1 MKYLVYLVLIAGSYF
16 LYTQLIKAHA
26 KRVQKSYEPLEY
38 EYDMSDDENRKAE
51 ILEELSKMEAQ
62 AFKFNS
68 RFRLLYPLLIIAI
81 TILVLIL
88 PSIEPTLN
96 SFEMLFTGPRLIVE
110 VIILTAGL
118 IFNSAAINFF
128 HNTESLFGMV
138 SDISLNT
145 KVNSKIHTQQRLN
158 CIYPD
163 RFPVSNPDP
172 LAGYE
177 YYRTMPLA
185 VLQKYYLDRGL
196 YI

>member
-1 MKYLVYLVLIAGSYF
+1 MKYLVYLVLMAGSYF

-38 EYDMSDDENRKAE
+38 EYDMADDENRKAE

-96 SFEMLFTGPRLIVE
+96 SFEMLFTGKRLIVE

-128 HNTESLFGMV
+128 HNTESLFGMMY
-138 SDISLNT
+138 DISLNT

-163 RFPVSNPDP
+163 RFPVSKPDP
-172 LAGYE
+172 LAGYT
-177 YYRTMPLA
+177 YCCTMPLE
-185 VLQKYYLDRGL
+185 VLQKYYLDRGI